1 MAKGIL
7 ERYTPQELED
17 EMRSLQS
24 DVSHIAGR
32 MRDMSFDYRATL
44 DDVLALQPTNMQVE
58 AAKHLGQ
65 LYGTLDAAAKMM
77 QEVSVLVHEVNRV
90 RLVPSGE

>member
-1 MAKGIL
+1 MPKKFL

-17 EMRSLQS
+17 ELRSLQS

-32 MRDMSFDYRATL
+32 MRDMSFDYRDTL
-44 DDVLALQPTNMQVE
+44 DDALALQPADRTVE
-58 AAKHLGQ
+58 AAKRLGE
-65 LYGTLDAAAKMM
+65 LYGKLSAAAAMM

-90 RLVPSGE
+90 RLVPKGE